1 MFLHNGSLVAL
12 LGLDTALL
20 PSHVCAQSADS
31 SSPIKPRITVAQVK
45 DSTKARAKTVRLVS
59 RSTIPVGSSP
69 LYVVDGRPTQEPEF
83 KFIDPNDIDKIERL
97 KGNTATAIY
106 GSRATNGVIL
116 VTTKHPPAK
125 PWYQPITKKAASI
138 EAAFF
143 IYNLG
148 LDYPFAVSVMY
159 GIMHSSSEI
168 PPCWNVSL

>member
-1 MFLHNGSLVAL
+1 MFLHNGFLVAL
-12 LGLDTALL
+12 LGLGTALL
-20 PSHVCAQSADS
+20 PSHVRAQSADS

-83 KFIDPNDIDKIERL
+83 KLIDPNDINKIEIL

-106 GSRATNGVIL
+106 GSRATSSRATNGVAL

-125 PWYQPITKKAASI
+125 LWYQPITKKGRL
-138 EAAFF
+138 
-143 IYNLG
+143 N
-148 LDYPFAVSVMY
+148 
-159 GIMHSSSEI
+159 
-168 PPCWNVSL
+168 